1 MRAPPP
7 HVYTVSYILPET
19 MAPDIR
25 GLAPHWFQILL
36 TLADRDLHGLA
47 ITKEVFDRTDGQMHL
62 WPGKLYGA
70 LKKMVESG
78 LIVESSAPAGFESGG
93 GRPRFYRLTSSG
105 RRACAAE
112 ASRLARF
119 VDAAR
124 TKRLIKR
131 PGTI

>member
-1 MRAPPP
+1 
-7 HVYTVSYILPET
+7 
-19 MAPDIR
+19 MASDAR

-70 LKKMVESG
+70 LKKMLDAG
-78 LIVESSAPAGFESGG
+78 LVDECQAPAGFASGG
-93 GRPRFYRLTSSG
+93 GRPRFYRITPFG

-112 ASRLARF
+112 ASRFARF

-124 TKRLIKR
+124 AKRLIKR
-131 PGTI
+131 PRPI